1 MTPRA
6 VSLPVTPAL
15 TLECKFWLED
25 DSLGRHSGR
34 SPDYDCCWVL
44 CRREENDGRK
54 ISELSPRSVTK
65 SSRCKKSI
73 GSVIDFE

>member
-34 SPDYDCCWVL
+34 SPDYDCC
-44 CRREENDGRK
+44 
-54 ISELSPRSVTK
+54 
-65 SSRCKKSI
+65 
-73 GSVIDFE
+73 